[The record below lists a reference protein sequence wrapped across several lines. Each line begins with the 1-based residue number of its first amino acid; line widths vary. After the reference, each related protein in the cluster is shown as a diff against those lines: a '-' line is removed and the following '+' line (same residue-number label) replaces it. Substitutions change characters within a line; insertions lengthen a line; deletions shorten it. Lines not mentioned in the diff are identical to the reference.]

1 MDFQLIKTE
10 MVSLRRKIDELTRR
24 SDRQAAN
31 DVATGGGTTSV
42 TAPITNSGTPTN
54 PNLGLSVTPAS
65 PGGAV
70 ALQGATPGT
79 AQTGNANLTGKF
91 KAGIFEAATQFILG
105 SIPIIDRGNTFPSVG
120 SAVDGQRYW
129 HTTYRSWFTFVSA
142 DSKYRQ
148 ESPGVFD
155 GSFPTVATGDNTVA
169 PKIQVQRRDLNN
181 TVFWWDGANWHY
193 ATNQIVLLAAPARL
207 IDANSGPYAAAY
219 NQLVTATSTNT
230 FVGGT
235 PTPAKLA
242 AVFLSVTL
250 IGNAV
255 GTLSAR
261 LENPSA
267 LTGAT
272 SISSYAGVT
281 NVVVTG
287 MVLCGVNSSGQIK
300 FTNGATAL
308 SRFVIDVVGYQL
320 DLV

>member
-1 MDFQLIKTE
+1 MGQIIPGTQ
-10 MVSLRRKIDELTRR
+10 VSL
-24 SDRQAAN
+24 AN
-31 DVATGGGTTSV
+31 DRGAIAKQSTS
-42 TAPITNSGTPTN
+42 
-54 PNLGLSVTPAS
+54 
-65 PGGAV
+65 
-70 ALQGATPGT
+70 PGT
-79 AQTGNANLTGKF
+79 AQSGANINVDGAV
-91 KAGIFEAATQFILG
+91 KAGTTVTAAGTVRGGSVTSDTYISATTDVGAGGNVSATGYVNSGLGFQIGGVYIFATG
-105 SIPIIDRGNTFPSVG
+105 STFPSSPFG
-120 SAVDGQRYW
+120 GQRYY
-129 HTTYRSWFTFVSA
+129 HTTYRSWFTYNST
-142 DSKYRQ
+142 DSKWYQ
-148 ESPGVFD
+148 EGPGVFN
-155 GSFPTVATGDNTVA
+155 GSFPTVASGDNTVA
-169 PKIQVQRRDLNN
+169 PKIQVQRIDLNN
-181 TVFWWDGANWHY
+181 TIFYYDGTNWHY

-207 IDANSGPYAAAY
+207 IDANSGPYAASY
-219 NQLVTATSTNT
+219 NTLITATSTNT

-287 MVLCGVNSSGQIK
+287 MVVCGVNSSGQIK

-320 DLV
+320 DLI